1 MCIVIN
7 HSEAEIDENMKRS
20 FTITIIII
28 ILTFLLGLFSFSG
41 CGSSDKSAGTKGET
55 PKTKLKIVATIFPE
69 YSWTKEMLGSHEKDL
84 ELTLLAK
91 KGVDM
96 HSYQPSAED
105 ILRIANCDLF
115 LYVGGESDKWA
126 NKALKEGGNPKR
138 RVLNLMKLIGNRAKV
153 EEEVEG
159 MEKHDHH
166 DHDKDAH
173 AHPKKDKQD
182 EKHEHHDKDKHEEK
196 HEHEK
201 EHDKDKHDGK
211 DHHDQ
216 PEYDEHVWLSLK
228 NADIVC
234 KAIAEELAALDS
246 KNAETY
252 RTNYTAY
259 SKKMAALDAK
269 YKEAVTKAP
278 VKTVLFGDRFPFRYL
293 TDDYGLQYYAAFNGC
308 SAETEA
314 SFATVAFLAK
324 KMDELKLPAVLTIE
338 GRQHKL
344 AQTIVENTKAKN
356 QKVLTLNSMQS
367 VTEEEIKKGI
377 TYLAVMEQNLNVF
390 QEALQAK

>member
-1 MCIVIN
+1 
-7 HSEAEIDENMKRS
+7 MKR
-20 FTITIIII
+20 TITIF
-28 ILTFLLGLFSFSG
+28 ILLVTLLLGFSG
-41 CGSSDKSAGTKGET
+41 CGSYDKSGGAKGDT
-55 PKTKLKIVATIFPE
+55 SKPKLKIVSTIFPE
-69 YSWTKEMLGSHEKDL
+69 YSWTKELLGSHEKDV

-201 EHDKDKHDGK
+201 EHDTVKHDGK
-211 DHHDQ
+211 DHHEQ

>member
-1 MCIVIN
+1 
-7 HSEAEIDENMKRS
+7 MKRVLM
-20 FTITIIII
+20 F
-28 ILTFLLGLFSFSG
+28 FLLVLLLVTGVSG
-41 CGSSDKSAGTKGET
+41 CGSSKNDTAKKSEAPGTGV
-55 PKTKLKIVATIFPE
+55 PKLKIVTTIFPE
-69 YSWTKEMLGSHEKDL
+69 YSWTKELLGSQEKDT

-91 KGVDM
+91 KGADM

-105 ILRIANCDLF
+105 ILHIANCDLF
-115 LYVGGESDKWA
+115 IYVGGESDKWVG
-126 NKALKEGGNPKR
+126 KALQESGNPKR
-138 RVLNLMKLIGNRAKV
+138 KVISLMKLMGNRAKV

-159 MEKHDHH
+159 MEKHEHH
-166 DHDKDAH
+166 EHDKDG
-173 AHPKKDKQD
+173 KVR
-182 EKHEHHDKDKHEEK
+182 HDKDKHDEK

-211 DHHDQ
+211 EHHEQ

-228 NADIVC
+228 NADLIC

-252 RTNYTAY
+252 RANYAAY
-259 SKKMAALDAK
+259 SKKLAALDAK

-278 VKTVLFGDRFPFRYL
+278 VKAVLFGDRFPFRYL
-293 TDDYGLQYYAAFNGC
+293 TDDYGLKYYAAFNGC

-324 KMDELKLPAVLTIE
+324 KTDELKLPAVLTIE

-344 AQTIVENTKAKN
+344 AQTIVDNTKAKN
-356 QKVLTLNSMQS
+356 QKVLTLNSMQAT
-367 VTEEEIKKGI
+367 TEEEIKKGI
-377 TYLAVMEQNLNVF
+377 TYLTVMEQNLKVL
-390 QEALQAK
+390 QEALQPQ

>member
-1 MCIVIN
+1 
-7 HSEAEIDENMKRS
+7 MKR
-20 FTITIIII
+20 TITIFSLL
-28 ILTFLLGLFSFSG
+28 LTVLLGFSG
-41 CGSSDKSAGTKGET
+41 CGSSDKSGGAKGDT
-55 PKTKLKIVATIFPE
+55 SKPKLKIVATIFPE
-69 YSWTKEMLGSHEKDL
+69 YSWTKELLGSHEKDV
-84 ELTLLAK
+84 EITLLAK

-182 EKHEHHDKDKHEEK
+182 EKHEHHDKDKHDEK

-211 DHHDQ
+211 VHHEQ

-234 KAIAEELAALDS
+234 KAITEELASLDS

-252 RTNYTAY
+252 RANYTAY
-259 SKKMAALDAK
+259 SKKLAALDAK

-278 VKTVLFGDRFPFRYL
+278 VKAVLFGDRFPFRYL

-314 SFATVAFLAK
+314 SFETVAFLAK

-367 VTEEEIKKGI
+367 VAEEEIKKGI

-390 QEALQAK
+390 KEALQAK

>member
-1 MCIVIN
+1 
-7 HSEAEIDENMKRS
+7 MKR
-20 FTITIIII
+20 TITIF
-28 ILTFLLGLFSFSG
+28 ILLLTVLLGFSG
-41 CGSSDKSAGTKGET
+41 CGSSDKSGGAKGDT
-55 PKTKLKIVATIFPE
+55 SKPKLKIVATIFPE
-69 YSWTKEMLGSHEKDL
+69 YSWTKELLGSHEKDV

-115 LYVGGESDKWA
+115 LYVGGESDKWVD
-126 NKALKEGGNPKR
+126 KALKEGGNPKR
-138 RVLNLMKLIGNRAKV
+138 RVLNLMKLMGDRAKV

-166 DHDKDAH
+166 EHDKDAK

-182 EKHEHHDKDKHEEK
+182 EKHEHHDKDKHDEK

-211 DHHDQ
+211 VHHEQ

-234 KAIAEELAALDS
+234 KAITEELAALDS

-252 RTNYTAY
+252 RSNYTAY
-259 SKKMAALDAK
+259 SKKLAALDAK
-269 YKEAVTKAP
+269 YKEVVTKAP
-278 VKTVLFGDRFPFRYL
+278 VKVVLFGDRFPFRYL

-324 KMDELKLPAVLTIE
+324 KMDEMKLPAVLTIE

-356 QKVLTLNSMQS
+356 QKVLKLNSMQA
-367 VTEEEIKKGI
+367 VTEEEIQKGI
-377 TYLAVMEQNLNVF
+377 SYLAVMEQNLNVLR
-390 QEALQAK
+390 EALQAQ

>member
-1 MCIVIN
+1 
-7 HSEAEIDENMKRS
+7 MKR
-20 FTITIIII
+20 TITIF
-28 ILTFLLGLFSFSG
+28 ILLLTVLLGFSG
-41 CGSSDKSAGTKGET
+41 CGSSDKSGGAKGDT
-55 PKTKLKIVATIFPE
+55 SKPKLKIVATIFPE
-69 YSWTKEMLGSHEKDL
+69 YSWTKELLGSHEKDV
-84 ELTLLAK
+84 EITLLAK

-115 LYVGGESDKWA
+115 LYVGGESDKWVD
-126 NKALKEGGNPKR
+126 KALKEGGNPKR
-138 RVLNLMKLIGNRAKV
+138 RVLNLMKLMGDRAKV

-166 DHDKDAH
+166 EHDKDAK

-182 EKHEHHDKDKHEEK
+182 EKHEHHDKDKQDEK

-201 EHDKDKHDGK
+201 EQNKDKHDGRV
-211 DHHDQ
+211 HHEQ

-252 RTNYTAY
+252 RANYTAY
-259 SKKMAALDAK
+259 SKKLAALDAK

-278 VKTVLFGDRFPFRYL
+278 VKAVLFGDRFPFRYL

-324 KMDELKLPAVLTIE
+324 KMDELKRPAVLTIE

-367 VTEEEIKKGI
+367 VAEEEIKKGI

>member
-1 MCIVIN
+1 
-7 HSEAEIDENMKRS
+7 MKRS
-20 FTITIIII
+20 FTITIII
-28 ILTFLLGLFSFSG
+28 LTFLFGIFSFSG
-41 CGSSDKSAGTKGET
+41 CGSSDKSAGAKGET
-55 PKTKLKIVATIFPE
+55 PKPKLKIVATIFPE
-69 YSWTKEMLGSHEKDL
+69 YSWTKELLGSHEKDV

-105 ILRIANCDLF
+105 ILKIANSDLF
-115 LYVGGESDKWA
+115 IYVGGESDKWVD
-126 NKALKEGGNPKR
+126 KALKEGGNPKR
-138 RVLNLMKLIGNRAKV
+138 RVLNLMKLMGDRAKV

-159 MEKHDHH
+159 MEKYDHH

-182 EKHEHHDKDKHEEK
+182 EKHEHHDKDKHDEK

-201 EHDKDKHDGK
+201 EHDKEHDKDKHDGK
-211 DHHDQ
+211 VHHEQ

-234 KAIAEELAALDS
+234 KAITEELASLDS

-252 RTNYTAY
+252 RANYTAY
-259 SKKMAALDAK
+259 SKKLAALDAK

-278 VKTVLFGDRFPFRYL
+278 VKAVLFGDRFPFRYL

-314 SFATVAFLAK
+314 SFETVAFLAK

-367 VTEEEIKKGI
+367 VAEEEIKKGI

-390 QEALQAK
+390 KEALQAK

>member
-1 MCIVIN
+1 
-7 HSEAEIDENMKRS
+7 MKR
-20 FTITIIII
+20 
-28 ILTFLLGLFSFSG
+28 ILIFYMLVLLFVAGVSG
-41 CGSSDKSAGTKGET
+41 CGSSVNDAANKSEAPGTGVS
-55 PKTKLKIVATIFPE
+55 KLKIVTTIFPE
-69 YSWTKEMLGSHEKDL
+69 YSWTKELLGSREKDA
-84 ELTLLAK
+84 ELTLLTK

-115 LYVGGESDKWA
+115 LYVGGESDKWVD
-126 NKALKEGGNPKR
+126 KALKEGGNPKR
-138 RVLNLMKLIGNRAKV
+138 RVLNLMKLMGDRAKV

-166 DHDKDAH
+166 EHDKDAH
-173 AHPKKDKQD
+173 ARQEKDKQD

-201 EHDKDKHDGK
+201 EHNKDEHDGK
-211 DHHDQ
+211 VHHEQ

-252 RTNYTAY
+252 RTYYTAY
-259 SKKMAALDAK
+259 SKKLAALDAQ

-278 VKTVLFGDRFPFRYL
+278 VKAVLFGDRFPFRYL
-293 TDDYGLQYYAAFNGC
+293 TDDYGLKYYAAFNGC

-324 KMDELKLPAVLTIE
+324 KTDELKLPAVLTIE
-338 GRQHKL
+338 GRKHKL
-344 AQTIVENTKAKN
+344 AQTIVDNTKAKN
-356 QKVLTLNSMQS
+356 QKVLTLNSMQAT
-367 VTEEEIKKGI
+367 TEEEIKKGI
-377 TYLAVMEQNLNVF
+377 TYLTVMEQNLKVL
-390 QEALQAK
+390 QEALQPQ

>member
-1 MCIVIN
+1 
-7 HSEAEIDENMKRS
+7 MKR
-20 FTITIIII
+20 TITIF
-28 ILTFLLGLFSFSG
+28 ILLLTVLLGFGG
-41 CGSSDKSAGTKGET
+41 CGSSDKSGGAKGDT
-55 PKTKLKIVATIFPE
+55 SKPKLKIVATIFPE
-69 YSWTKEMLGSHEKDL
+69 YSWTKELLGSHEKDV

-138 RVLNLMKLIGNRAKV
+138 RVLNLMKLMGDRAKV

-166 DHDKDAH
+166 EHDKDAN
-173 AHPKKDKQD
+173 ARPK
-182 EKHEHHDKDKHEEK
+182 
-196 HEHEK
+196 
-201 EHDKDKHDGK
+201 KDKHDGK

-252 RTNYTAY
+252 RANYTAY

-269 YKEAVTKAP
+269 YKEAVTKAQ
-278 VKTVLFGDRFPFRYL
+278 VKAVLFGDRFPFRYL

-314 SFATVAFLAK
+314 SFETVAFLAK

-390 QEALQAK
+390 KEALQAK

>member
-1 MCIVIN
+1 
-7 HSEAEIDENMKRS
+7 MKR
-20 FTITIIII
+20 TITIII
-28 ILTFLLGLFSFSG
+28 LLVTVLLGFSG
-41 CGSSDKSAGTKGET
+41 CGSSDKSAGAKGET
-55 PKTKLKIVATIFPE
+55 PKPRLKIVATIFPE
-69 YSWTKEMLGSHEKDL
+69 YSWTKELLGSYEKDV

-115 LYVGGESDKWA
+115 LYVGGESDKWVD
-126 NKALKEGGNPKR
+126 KALKESGNPKR
-138 RVLNLMKLIGNRAKV
+138 RVLNLMKLMGDRAKV

-166 DHDKDAH
+166 EHDKEAH

-211 DHHDQ
+211 DHHEQ

-228 NADIVC
+228 NAGIFC

-252 RTNYTAY
+252 RANYTAY
-259 SKKMAALDAK
+259 SQKMAALDAK

-367 VTEEEIKKGI
+367 VAEEEIKKGI

-390 QEALQAK
+390 KEALQAK

>member
-1 MCIVIN
+1 
-7 HSEAEIDENMKRS
+7 MKR
-20 FTITIIII
+20 TITIF
-28 ILTFLLGLFSFSG
+28 ILLLTVLLGFSG
-41 CGSSDKSAGTKGET
+41 CGSSDKSGGAKGDT
-55 PKTKLKIVATIFPE
+55 SKPKLKIVATIFPE
-69 YSWTKEMLGSHEKDL
+69 YSWTKELLGSHEKDV

-115 LYVGGESDKWA
+115 LYVGGESDKWVD
-126 NKALKEGGNPKR
+126 KALKEGGNPKR
-138 RVLNLMKLIGNRAKV
+138 RVLNLMKLMGDRAKV
-153 EEEVEG
+153 EEVEG

-166 DHDKDAH
+166 EHDKDAK

-211 DHHDQ
+211 VQHEQ

-234 KAIAEELAALDS
+234 KAITEELAALDS

-252 RTNYTAY
+252 RANYTAY
-259 SKKMAALDAK
+259 SKKLAALDAK

-308 SAETEA
+308 SEETEA

-324 KMDELKLPAVLTIE
+324 KMDEMQLPAVLTIE

>member
-1 MCIVIN
+1 
-7 HSEAEIDENMKRS
+7 MKR
-20 FTITIIII
+20 TITIII
-28 ILTFLLGLFSFSG
+28 LLVTVLLGFSG
-41 CGSSDKSAGTKGET
+41 CGSSDKSAGAKGET
-55 PKTKLKIVATIFPE
+55 PKPRLKIVATIFPE
-69 YSWTKEMLGSHEKDL
+69 YSWTKELLGSYEKDV

-115 LYVGGESDKWA
+115 LYVGGESDKWVD
-126 NKALKEGGNPKR
+126 KALKESGNPKR
-138 RVLNLMKLIGNRAKV
+138 RVLNLMKLMGDRAKV

-166 DHDKDAH
+166 EHDKDAH
-173 AHPKKDKQD
+173 AHQEKDKQD
-182 EKHEHHDKDKHEEK
+182 EKHEHHDKDKQDEK

-201 EHDKDKHDGK
+201 EHNKDKHDGK
-211 DHHDQ
+211 VHHEQ

-234 KAIAEELAALDS
+234 KAITEELAALDS

-252 RTNYTAY
+252 RANYTAY
-259 SKKMAALDAK
+259 SKKLAALDAQ

-278 VKTVLFGDRFPFRYL
+278 VKAVLFGDRFPFRYL

-314 SFATVAFLAK
+314 SFETVAFLAK
-324 KMDELKLPAVLTIE
+324 KMDELKLPAVLAIE

-367 VTEEEIKKGI
+367 VAEEEIKKGI

>member
-1 MCIVIN
+1 
-7 HSEAEIDENMKRS
+7 MKR
-20 FTITIIII
+20 TITIF
-28 ILTFLLGLFSFSG
+28 ILLVTLLLGFSG
-41 CGSSDKSAGTKGET
+41 CGSSDKSGGAKEDTSK
-55 PKTKLKIVATIFPE
+55 PKLKIVATIFPE
-69 YSWTKEMLGSHEKDL
+69 YSWTKELLGSHEKDV
-84 ELTLLAK
+84 ELTILAK

-115 LYVGGESDKWA
+115 LYVGGESDKWVD
-126 NKALKEGGNPKR
+126 KALKESGNPKR
-138 RVLNLMKLIGNRAKV
+138 RVLNLMKLMGDWAKV
-153 EEEVEG
+153 EEEVES

-166 DHDKDAH
+166 EHDKDAH
-173 AHPKKDKQD
+173 AHQEKDKQD
-182 EKHEHHDKDKHEEK
+182 EKHEHHDKDKQDEK

-201 EHDKDKHDGK
+201 EHNKDKHDGK
-211 DHHDQ
+211 VHHEQ

-252 RTNYTAY
+252 RANYTAY
-259 SKKMAALDAK
+259 SKKLAALDAK

-278 VKTVLFGDRFPFRYL
+278 VKAVLFGDRFPFRYL

-314 SFATVAFLAK
+314 SFSTVAFLAK

>member
-1 MCIVIN
+1 
-7 HSEAEIDENMKRS
+7 MKR
-20 FTITIIII
+20 TITIII
-28 ILTFLLGLFSFSG
+28 LLVTVLLGFSG
-41 CGSSDKSAGTKGET
+41 CGSSDKSAGAKGET
-55 PKTKLKIVATIFPE
+55 PKPRLKIVATIFPE
-69 YSWTKEMLGSHEKDL
+69 YSWTKELLGSHEKDV

-115 LYVGGESDKWA
+115 LYVGGESDKWVD
-126 NKALKEGGNPKR
+126 KALKESGNPKR
-138 RVLNLMKLIGNRAKV
+138 RVLNLMKLMGDRAKV

-166 DHDKDAH
+166 EHDKDAH
-173 AHPKKDKQD
+173 AHQEKDKQD
-182 EKHEHHDKDKHEEK
+182 EKHEHHDKDKQDEK

-201 EHDKDKHDGK
+201 EHNKDKHDAK
-211 DHHDQ
+211 VHHEQ

-234 KAIAEELAALDS
+234 KAITEELASLDS

-252 RTNYTAY
+252 RANYTAY
-259 SKKMAALDAK
+259 SKKLAALDAQ

-278 VKTVLFGDRFPFRYL
+278 VKAVLFGDRFPFRYL

-314 SFATVAFLAK
+314 SFETVAFLAK
-324 KMDELKLPAVLTIE
+324 KMDELKLPAVLAIE

-367 VTEEEIKKGI
+367 VAEEEIKKGI

>member
-1 MCIVIN
+1 
-7 HSEAEIDENMKRS
+7 MKRS
-20 FTITIIII
+20 FTITIII
-28 ILTFLLGLFSFSG
+28 LTFLFGIFSFSG
-41 CGSSDKSAGTKGET
+41 CGSSDKSAGAKGET
-55 PKTKLKIVATIFPE
+55 PKPKLKIVATIFPE
-69 YSWTKEMLGSHEKDL
+69 YSWTKELLGSHEKDV

-105 ILRIANCDLF
+105 ILKIANSDLF
-115 LYVGGESDKWA
+115 IYVGGE
-126 NKALKEGGNPKR
+126 
-138 RVLNLMKLIGNRAKV
+138 
-153 EEEVEG
+153 
-159 MEKHDHH
+159 
-166 DHDKDAH
+166 DAH

-182 EKHEHHDKDKHEEK
+182 EKHEHHDKDKQNEK

-201 EHDKDKHDGK
+201 EHNKDKHDGK
-211 DHHDQ
+211 VHHEQ

-234 KAIAEELAALDS
+234 KAITEELASLDS

-252 RTNYTAY
+252 RANYTAY
-259 SKKMAALDAK
+259 SKKLAALDAK

-278 VKTVLFGDRFPFRYL
+278 VKAVLFGDRFPFRYL

-314 SFATVAFLAK
+314 SFETVAFLAK

-367 VTEEEIKKGI
+367 VAEEEIKKGI

-390 QEALQAK
+390 KEALQAK

>member
-1 MCIVIN
+1 
-7 HSEAEIDENMKRS
+7 MKRS
-20 FTITIIII
+20 FTITIII
-28 ILTFLLGLFSFSG
+28 LTFLFGIFSFSG
-41 CGSSDKSAGTKGET
+41 CGSSDKSGGAKGDT
-55 PKTKLKIVATIFPE
+55 SKPKLKIVATIFPE
-69 YSWTKEMLGSHEKDL
+69 YSWTKELLGSHEKDV

-105 ILRIANCDLF
+105 ILKIANSDLF
-115 LYVGGESDKWA
+115 IYVGGESDKWVD
-126 NKALKEGGNPKR
+126 KALKEGGNPKR
-138 RVLNLMKLIGNRAKV
+138 RVLNLMKLMGDRAKV

-173 AHPKKDKQD
+173 DHPEKDKQD
-182 EKHEHHDKDKHEEK
+182 EKHEHHDKDKHDEK

-201 EHDKDKHDGK
+201 EHNKDKHDDK

-252 RTNYTAY
+252 RANYTAY

>member
-1 MCIVIN
+1 
-7 HSEAEIDENMKRS
+7 MKR
-20 FTITIIII
+20 TITIII
-28 ILTFLLGLFSFSG
+28 LLVTVLLGFSG
-41 CGSSDKSAGTKGET
+41 CGSSDKSAGAKGET
-55 PKTKLKIVATIFPE
+55 PKPRLKIVATIFPE
-69 YSWTKEMLGSHEKDL
+69 YSWTKELLGSYEKDV

-115 LYVGGESDKWA
+115 LYVGGESDKWV
-126 NKALKEGGNPKR
+126 NKALKESGNPKR
-138 RVLNLMKLIGNRAKV
+138 RVLNLMKLMGDRAKV

-166 DHDKDAH
+166 EHDKDAH
-173 AHPKKDKQD
+173 AHQEKDKQD
-182 EKHEHHDKDKHEEK
+182 EKHEHHDKDKQDEK

-201 EHDKDKHDGK
+201 EHNKDKHDAK
-211 DHHDQ
+211 VHHEQ

-234 KAIAEELAALDS
+234 KAITEELAALDS

-252 RTNYTAY
+252 RANYIAY
-259 SKKMAALDAK
+259 SKKLAALDAQ

-278 VKTVLFGDRFPFRYL
+278 VKAVLFGDRFPFRYL

-324 KMDELKLPAVLTIE
+324 KMDELKLPAVLTLE

>member
-1 MCIVIN
+1 
-7 HSEAEIDENMKRS
+7 MKR
-20 FTITIIII
+20 TITIII
-28 ILTFLLGLFSFSG
+28 LLVTVLLGFSG
-41 CGSSDKSAGTKGET
+41 CGSSDKSAGAKGET
-55 PKTKLKIVATIFPE
+55 PKPRLKIVATIFPE
-69 YSWTKEMLGSHEKDL
+69 YSWTKELLGSYEKDV

-115 LYVGGESDKWA
+115 LYVGGESDKWV
-126 NKALKEGGNPKR
+126 NKALKESGNPKR
-138 RVLNLMKLIGNRAKV
+138 RVLNLMKLMGDRAKV

-166 DHDKDAH
+166 EHDKDAK

-201 EHDKDKHDGK
+201 EHDKEHDKDKHDGK
-211 DHHDQ
+211 VHHEQ

-234 KAIAEELAALDS
+234 KAITEELAALDS

-252 RTNYTAY
+252 RSNYTAY
-259 SKKMAALDAK
+259 SKKLAALDAK

-356 QKVLTLNSMQS
+356 QKVLSLNSMQS

-377 TYLAVMEQNLNVF
+377 TYLAVMEQNLNVLR
-390 QEALQAK
+390 EALQAK

>member
-1 MCIVIN
+1 
-7 HSEAEIDENMKRS
+7 MKRS
-20 FTITIIII
+20 FTITIII
-28 ILTFLLGLFSFSG
+28 LTFLFGIFSFSG
-41 CGSSDKSAGTKGET
+41 CGSSDKSGGAKGDT
-55 PKTKLKIVATIFPE
+55 SKPKLKIVATIFPE
-69 YSWTKEMLGSHEKDL
+69 YSWTKELLGSHEKDV

-105 ILRIANCDLF
+105 ILKIANSDLF
-115 LYVGGESDKWA
+115 IYVGGESDKWVD
-126 NKALKEGGNPKR
+126 KALKEGGNPKR
-138 RVLNLMKLIGNRAKV
+138 RVLNLMKLMGNRAKV

-182 EKHEHHDKDKHEEK
+182 EKHEHHDKDKHDEK

-201 EHDKDKHDGK
+201 EHNKDKHDGK
-211 DHHDQ
+211 DHHEQ

-252 RTNYTAY
+252 RANYTAY
-259 SKKMAALDAK
+259 SQKMAALDAK

-356 QKVLTLNSMQS
+356 QKMLTLNSMQS

-390 QEALQAK
+390 KEALQAK

>member
-1 MCIVIN
+1 
-7 HSEAEIDENMKRS
+7 MKRV
-20 FTITIIII
+20 FVF
-28 ILTFLLGLFSFSG
+28 FLIVLMLAAGVSG
-41 CGSSDKSAGTKGET
+41 CGSSKNDAAKKSVAPGTDAS
-55 PKTKLKIVATIFPE
+55 KLKIVTTIFPE
-69 YSWTKEMLGSHEKDL
+69 YSWTKELLGSHEKDV

-105 ILRIANCDLF
+105 ILKIANSDLF
-115 LYVGGESDKWA
+115 IYVGGESDKWVD
-126 NKALKEGGNPKR
+126 KALKEGGNPKR
-138 RVLNLMKLIGNRAKV
+138 RVLNLMKLMGDRAKV

-159 MEKHDHH
+159 MEKYDHH

-182 EKHEHHDKDKHEEK
+182 EKHEHHDKDKQNEK

-201 EHDKDKHDGK
+201 EHDTVKHDGK
-211 DHHDQ
+211 DHHEQ

-234 KAIAEELAALDS
+234 KAITEELASLDS

-252 RTNYTAY
+252 RANYTAY
-259 SKKMAALDAK
+259 SKKLAALDAK

-278 VKTVLFGDRFPFRYL
+278 VKAVLFGDRFPFRYL

-314 SFATVAFLAK
+314 SFETVAFLAK

>member
-1 MCIVIN
+1 
-7 HSEAEIDENMKRS
+7 MKRS
-20 FTITIIII
+20 FTITIII
-28 ILTFLLGLFSFSG
+28 LTFLFGIFSFSG
-41 CGSSDKSAGTKGET
+41 CGSSDKSAGAKGET
-55 PKTKLKIVATIFPE
+55 PKPKLKIVATIFPE
-69 YSWTKEMLGSHEKDL
+69 YSWTKELLGSHEKDV

-105 ILRIANCDLF
+105 ILKIANSDLF
-115 LYVGGESDKWA
+115 IYVGGESDKWVD
-126 NKALKEGGNPKR
+126 KALKEGGNPKR
-138 RVLNLMKLIGNRAKV
+138 RVLNLMKLMGDRAKV

-182 EKHEHHDKDKHEEK
+182 EKHEHHDKDKHDEK

-201 EHDKDKHDGK
+201 EHNKDKHDDK

-228 NADIVC
+228 NADIAC
-234 KAIAEELAALDS
+234 KAITEELAALDQ
-246 KNAETY
+246 KNAATY
-252 RTNYTAY
+252 RANYDIY

-356 QKVLTLNSMQS
+356 QKVLTLNSLQS

-390 QEALQAK
+390 KEALQAK

>member
-1 MCIVIN
+1 
-7 HSEAEIDENMKRS
+7 MKR
-20 FTITIIII
+20 TITIII
-28 ILTFLLGLFSFSG
+28 LLVTVLLGFSG
-41 CGSSDKSAGTKGET
+41 CGSSDKSGGAKGDT
-55 PKTKLKIVATIFPE
+55 SKPKLKIVATIFPE
-69 YSWTKEMLGSHEKDL
+69 YSWTKELLGSHEKDV

-115 LYVGGESDKWA
+115 LYVGGESDKWVD
-126 NKALKEGGNPKR
+126 KALKEGGNPKR
-138 RVLNLMKLIGNRAKV
+138 RVLNLMKLMGDRAKV

-166 DHDKDAH
+166 EHDKDAK

-182 EKHEHHDKDKHEEK
+182 EKHEHHDKDKHDEK

-211 DHHDQ
+211 VHHEQ

-234 KAIAEELAALDS
+234 KAITEELAALDS

-252 RTNYTAY
+252 RSNYTAY
-259 SKKMAALDAK
+259 SKKLAALDAK
-269 YKEAVTKAP
+269 YKEVVTKAP
-278 VKTVLFGDRFPFRYL
+278 VKVVLFGDRFPFRYL

-356 QKVLTLNSMQS
+356 QKVLKLNSMQA
-367 VTEEEIKKGI
+367 VTEEEIQKGI
-377 TYLAVMEQNLNVF
+377 SYLAVMEQNLNVLR
-390 QEALQAK
+390 EALQAQ

>member
-1 MCIVIN
+1 
-7 HSEAEIDENMKRS
+7 MKR
-20 FTITIIII
+20 TITIF
-28 ILTFLLGLFSFSG
+28 ILLVTLLLGFSG
-41 CGSSDKSAGTKGET
+41 CGSSDKSGGAKEDTSK
-55 PKTKLKIVATIFPE
+55 PKLKIVATIFPE
-69 YSWTKEMLGSHEKDL
+69 YSWTKELLGSHEKDV
-84 ELTLLAK
+84 ELTILAK

-115 LYVGGESDKWA
+115 LYVGGESDKWVD
-126 NKALKEGGNPKR
+126 KALKEGGNPKR
-138 RVLNLMKLIGNRAKV
+138 RVLNLMKLMGDR
-153 EEEVEG
+153 
-159 MEKHDHH
+159 HH
-166 DHDKDAH
+166 
-173 AHPKKDKQD
+173 
-182 EKHEHHDKDKHEEK
+182 E
-196 HEHEK
+196 
-201 EHDKDKHDGK
+201 
-211 DHHDQ
+211 Q

-234 KAIAEELAALDS
+234 KAITEELAALDS

-252 RTNYTAY
+252 RSNYTAY
-259 SKKMAALDAK
+259 SKKLAALDAK

-390 QEALQAK
+390 KEALQAK